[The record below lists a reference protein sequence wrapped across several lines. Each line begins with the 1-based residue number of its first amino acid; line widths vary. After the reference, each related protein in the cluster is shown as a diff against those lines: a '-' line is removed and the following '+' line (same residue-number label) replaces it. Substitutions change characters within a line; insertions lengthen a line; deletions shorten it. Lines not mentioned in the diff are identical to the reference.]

1 MAKYIPEPFRIKMVE
16 NIKMLTRE
24 ERCDKIREAS
34 YNLFRLKG
42 EDVYIDTLTDS
53 GTNAMSSEMWSGLLR
68 GDEAYAGAKSYYRFI
83 QACQDV
89 FGYGFFCP
97 VHQGRAAEKVLFPNL
112 LHPGTYALAN
122 LFFDT
127 TRGHVVLSGAR
138 ALECVCEEAKHPE
151 LVAPFKGNMDTALME
166 QTILEKGPEN
176 VGLVVMTLTNN
187 SAGGQP
193 VSMANLREVSRIC
206 QKYGIPLCIDA
217 ARYAENAMFIKQREA
232 GYADKSIPEI
242 VRECFSYADMFTMSA
257 KKDTLV
263 NMGGVI
269 GIKDPDSPLI
279 PGIKANCISFEGFYT
294 YGGLNGRDLECL
306 AVGLYEGMDESYLTY
321 RLGSIAY
328 LGGRLDELGIP
339 YQKPAGSH
347 ACSFPLT
354 NLYGMPHGEACA
366 FTLDYFIRFNA
377 AHADGDGRITALA
390 RDCGFD
396 SPAAMADAV
405 HDMKNRM
412 GMRTNL
418 CELGV
423 ESDAEIHALAHQSM
437 SMLMTLNPVPLT
449 EEDIYKMF
457 CALK

>member
-1 MAKYIPEPFRIKMVE
+1 MVKYIPEPFRIKMVE

-176 VGLVVMTLTNN
+176 MGLVVMTLTNN

-193 VSMANLREVSRIC
+193 VSMANLREVSRIR
-206 QKYGIPLCIDA
+206 Q
-217 ARYAENAMFIKQREA
+217 
-232 GYADKSIPEI
+232 
-242 VRECFSYADMFTMSA
+242 
-257 KKDTLV
+257 
-263 NMGGVI
+263 
-269 GIKDPDSPLI
+269 
-279 PGIKANCISFEGFYT
+279 
-294 YGGLNGRDLECL
+294 
-306 AVGLYEGMDESYLTY
+306 
-321 RLGSIAY
+321 
-328 LGGRLDELGIP
+328 
-339 YQKPAGSH
+339 
-347 ACSFPLT
+347 
-354 NLYGMPHGEACA
+354 
-366 FTLDYFIRFNA
+366 
-377 AHADGDGRITALA
+377 
-390 RDCGFD
+390 
-396 SPAAMADAV
+396 
-405 HDMKNRM
+405 
-412 GMRTNL
+412 
-418 CELGV
+418 
-423 ESDAEIHALAHQSM
+423 
-437 SMLMTLNPVPLT
+437 
-449 EEDIYKMF
+449 
-457 CALK
+457 